1 MGQHE
6 PSESGSKPAPGLA
19 ENPFPAKAG
28 WQASDQYRVNQPHD
42 RTARR
47 LSQS

>member
-1 MGQHE
+1 MGHYE
-6 PSESGSKPAPGLA
+6 PIRKEGEGEQGPAEAPS
-19 ENPFPAKAG
+19 PRAG
-28 WQASDQYRVNQPHD
+28 WQITDQYRVNQPHD